1 MQIKC
6 PNCGTT
12 QEIDISH
19 YDPGQLLVMCK
30 SCNAKFV
37 VPITSSDYDE
47 AETKA
52 LGHSIV
58 SVTCPYCGREIIA
71 TIERIKG
78 SELWRCPACRGIF
91 RASIPEHILKIE
103 EEAEDYEPVEKDEIA
118 VIETVTSENLP
129 EAGDVEFVPGISD
142 VDVHEDKLP
151 QEPVTQTT
159 SAVGAGVSFQSPDEE
174 IMPPLTEKEKFT
186 ERFLVKMGDK
196 IAGPMSFALLE
207 NWARS
212 GIMGPNALIAR
223 MSKNPNKFFPA
234 KLMPELKPYFFPQE
248 PKVGTAMKE
257 ILMEVGPAELMM
269 QAINS
274 GALGGLVAGLIFA
287 PIILAKL
294 WQPVPIFSPILQVI
308 VLLGFST
315 VVGLGIGA
323 INSILERWIISYP
336 WTTLVQSL
344 IALLFAIF
352 VFVIY
357 ALRFK
362 VGTAVFAAILAFA
375 IFFLIG
381 LFTCQFHRKYE
392 TPE

>member
-1 MQIKC
+1 
-6 PNCGTT
+6 
-12 QEIDISH
+12 
-19 YDPGQLLVMCK
+19 
-30 SCNAKFV
+30 
-37 VPITSSDYDE
+37 
-47 AETKA
+47 
-52 LGHSIV
+52 
-58 SVTCPYCGREIIA
+58 
-71 TIERIKG
+71 
-78 SELWRCPACRGIF
+78 
-91 RASIPEHILKIE
+91 
-103 EEAEDYEPVEKDEIA
+103 
-118 VIETVTSENLP
+118 
-129 EAGDVEFVPGISD
+129 
-142 VDVHEDKLP
+142 
-151 QEPVTQTT
+151 
-159 SAVGAGVSFQSPDEE
+159 
-174 IMPPLTEKEKFT
+174 
-186 ERFLVKMGDK
+186 
-196 IAGPMSFALLE
+196 
-207 NWARS
+207 
-212 GIMGPNALIAR
+212 
-223 MSKNPNKFFPA
+223 
-234 KLMPELKPYFFPQE
+234 
-248 PKVGTAMKE
+248 MKE
-257 ILMEVGPAELMM
+257 ILMETSPAELMM

-294 WQPVPIFSPILQVI
+294 WQPVPIFSPILQVV